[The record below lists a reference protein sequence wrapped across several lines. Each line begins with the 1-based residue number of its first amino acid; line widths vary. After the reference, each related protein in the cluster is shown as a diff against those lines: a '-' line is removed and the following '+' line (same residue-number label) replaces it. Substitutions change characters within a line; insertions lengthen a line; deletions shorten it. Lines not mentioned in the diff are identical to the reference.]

1 MVTHHTTQIT
11 IFCSPTAGHLYHD
24 INIVPALV
32 ELRAVVL
39 IRKSIAVKKVAKFL
53 ALSGLDQNLG
63 LEGLSFS

>member
-1 MVTHHTTQIT
+1 M
-11 IFCSPTAGHLYHD
+11 AGHLYHD